1 MKTQMKIT
9 RTFEIAER
17 NKKINPNK
25 AVLSVKRNGKWEE
38 FNGDDFINY
47 RDEFSMGLMALGI
60 QKGDKILTI
69 SNNRPEWNFIDMG
82 ISQIGAVHVPVYPN
96 MGKGDYDFII
106 KHSDAKLIFAGQKEH
121 YLRIA
126 PSALALES
134 VQNIYTMDELPDI
147 DHWMQVVE
155 LGRAKRSELYDQ
167 LLALKEGI
175 DPEELMTI
183 IYTSGTTGRPKGV
196 MLSHRNFIANIDGTR
211 NLLPVDEGDRYLSF
225 LPLCHVLERMVNY
238 LVLYKGNTVY
248 YAESIETIGE
258 NLKEIQPHGF
268 TAVPRILEKFYDKI
282 IIKGSDLDGVKKSLF
297 FWAVDLALDFKEDGK
312 NSAVYK
318 LKHGIADKLI
328 YSKWREALGGKLKV
342 IISGG
347 AALQERLSRSFNC
360 AGIQVAE
367 GYGMTETSP
376 VIAVNYSGTNNM
388 RFGSVGPIIDNVE
401 VMFDKD
407 GEICMKGPSQMIG
420 YYKDEEKTAEIID
433 KEGWLH
439 TGDIGELIEG
449 RFLKITDRKKEIFK
463 LSTGKYVA
471 PQVLENRA
479 KESPFIDQILVVG
492 EGEKFTAA
500 IISPDFEYLHNWAA
514 DKHIEFRDNEI
525 LIMNEKV
532 VERIQKEV
540 DIINK
545 DIGKSRQIRKW
556 ALTCREWTT
565 DSGELSPT
573 LKLKRK
579 VLKKR
584 YTPKLNYLYGYK
596 EELGN
601 LGVRKKT
608 AASNEDS

>member
-1 MKTQMKIT
+1 MKIT

-17 NKKINPNK
+17 NRDINPNK

-38 FNGDDFINY
+38 FSGDDFINF

-60 QKGDKILTI
+60 EKGDKILTI

-82 ISQIGAVHVPVYPN
+82 ISQVGAVHVPVYPN
-96 MGKGDYDFII
+96 MGKDDYDFII
-106 KHSDAKLIFAGQKEH
+106 EHSDAKFVIAGQQDH
-121 YLRIA
+121 YTRIA
-126 PSALALES
+126 PSALAVQTVQTVYTIDSLEG
-134 VQNIYTMDELPDI
+134 I
-147 DHWMQVVE
+147 DNWMEVVE
-155 LGRAKRSELYDQ
+155 LGRSKRDELYPKLQ
-167 LLALKEGI
+167 EIKKAI
-175 DPEELMTI
+175 NPEDLMTI
-183 IYTSGTTGRPKGV
+183 IYTSGTTGQPKGV

-211 NLLPVDEGDRYLSF
+211 NLVNVIEGNRYLSF

-238 LVLYKGNTVY
+238 LVLYKGTTVY

-282 IIKGSDLDGVKKSLF
+282 IIKGSELDGVKKKLF
-297 FWAVDLALDFKEDGK
+297 FWAVDLALEYQEDGQ

-318 LKHGIADKLI
+318 LKHKIADKLI
-328 YSKWREALGGKLKV
+328 FSKWREALGGNIKM

-360 AGIQVAE
+360 AGVMVAE

-376 VIAVNYSGTNNM
+376 VISVNSLGKGNM
-388 RFGSVGPIIDNVE
+388 RFGSVGPIINNVE
-401 VMFDKD
+401 VMFADD
-407 GEICMKGPSQMIG
+407 GEICMKGPSQMMG
-420 YYKDEEKTAEIID
+420 YYKDPEKTTEMID
-433 KEGWLH
+433 KDGWLH
-439 TGDIGELIEG
+439 TGDIGELLEG
-449 RFLKITDRKKEIFK
+449 TNILKITDRKKEIFK

-479 KESPFIDQILVVG
+479 KESAFIDQILIVG

-514 DKHIEFRDNEI
+514 DKHIEFRDNEK
-525 LIMNEKV
+525 LIMCEKV
-532 VERIQKEV
+532 IERYQVEV
-540 DIINK
+540 DKINK

-565 DSGELSPT
+565 ETGELSPT

-584 YTPKLNYLYGYK
+584 YTPKLKYLYGYK
-596 EELGN
+596 QDLGN
-601 LGVRKKT
+601 LGIREKMEATSSK
-608 AASNEDS
+608 